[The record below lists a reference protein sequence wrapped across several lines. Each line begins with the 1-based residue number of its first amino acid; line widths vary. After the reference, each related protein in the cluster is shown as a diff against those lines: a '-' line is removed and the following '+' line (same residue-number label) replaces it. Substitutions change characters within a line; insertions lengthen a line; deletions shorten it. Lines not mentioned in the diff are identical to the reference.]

1 MQAVR
6 RRPARGGLLG
16 ILAAAGVAILVVALA
31 WASRGPDGV
40 ASPPPDRTPAVTPSG
55 SAGAPGASAAPRRGG
70 EGFAWSYDLPAD
82 PDLQRQVIL
91 GFEIWTAGQDDTLR
105 GVFAGALDLG
115 SETVSVSV
123 AAEKLRAELGMIPGA
138 AAATAPEPVRLPA
151 GDALRVRLQVGTTS
165 FVGYAV
171 VANGV
176 AYRLVVSGYPDDVA
190 EAVAMSLRFD

>member
-1 MQAVR
+1 MPIRR
-6 RRPARGGLLG
+6 RRPTLGGLLG
-16 ILAAAGVAILVVALA
+16 ILAAAGVAILVAALA
-31 WASRGPDGV
+31 WASRGPGGV
-40 ASPPPDRTPAVTPSG
+40 GSPPPDQTPAVAPSG
-55 SAGAPGASAAPRRGG
+55 SAGAAGASAVPRRGG

-115 SETVSVSV
+115 SEPVSVSV

-138 AAATAPEPVRLPA
+138 PIASAPEPVRLTA
-151 GDALRVRLQVGTTS
+151 GDALRVRLQLGKTS
-165 FVGYAV
+165 FVGYALV
-171 VANGV
+171 SNGV
-176 AYRLVVSGYPDDVA
+176 AYRLIVAGFPDDVA